1 MQQGELAIAYASV
14 WQCVFAVV
22 EVVSEPEHDPER
34 ARWSWSFAI
43 RPLAV
48 VDDLERAPA
57 VEEAGI
63 LPQSLWRHSYIRL
76 SEEQF
81 EAARAL
87 ILGRGRARS
96 FP

>member
-1 MQQGELAIAYASV
+1 MQQGEFSIAYASV

-22 EVVSEPEHDPER
+22 EVVSEPDHDPER

-43 RPLAV
+43 RPLTV

-57 VEEAGI
+57 AEEAGI
-63 LPQSLWRHSYIRL
+63 FPQSLWRHSYIRL

-87 ILGRGRARS
+87 ILERGCARS